1 MRVPIYTY
9 RGQHIHIRYSGA
21 QQTSHIENSVTLEAI
36 SSLDEWGMGKILC
49 GWEMSSQWCQVE
61 NASSEEIAHY

>member
-1 MRVPIYTY
+1 MLCSGALSQTAFTQTMVCATHLMRVPIYTY

-36 SSLDEWGMGKILC
+36 SSLDE
-49 GWEMSSQWCQVE
+49 
-61 NASSEEIAHY
+61 